1 MDPREQMFSLRLAA
15 LNLAVVD
22 ISAQPQ
28 VGGQTVG
35 SDGAARFDGLGDEP
49 VQTGPGQIR
58 DAAQTDSTH
67 AFPILLGSDDN
78 QGLFLRPSANYACF
92 LATPVRLVHFHDAMQ
107 SIAPRAN
114 HRYAASPRRSCSC
127 PGPKHAVTPKR

>member
-1 MDPREQMFSLRLAA
+1 MDPREQVFSLRLAA

-35 SDGAARFDGLGDEP
+35 SDCAARLDGLGDEP

-58 DAAQTDSTH
+58 DAAQTDSTN
-67 AFPILLGSDDN
+67 AFPIFLGSDDN
-78 QGLFLRPSANYACF
+78 QGFLLRPSANCACF
-92 LATPVRLVHFHDAMQ
+92 LATPVRLVHFYDAIQ
-107 SIAPRAN
+107 SIATRAN
-114 HRYAASPRRSCSC
+114 HRPTQFVQHRPSGLVAAQ
-127 PGPKHAVTPKR
+127 AQNTL